1 MLGVIVKEMSSPI
14 TAIKSHGE
22 VDKAAK
28 EVYGTGSLILRIG

>member
-1 MLGVIVKEMSSPI
+1 MPDILAKEMSSRV
-14 TAIKSHGE
+14 TAIESHGE